1 MRDADCEPFKHAH
14 HDDVR
19 FHIVSALLTNWSPV
33 MRAMMSHD
41 CKETATNEILW
52 SDVTPRAAESFLRFL
67 YTGKICIVATNV
79 LEIEYLADKYD
90 RDMGVLSSLVVS
102 RCVEYIEANASQSLP
117 WVVRNLHITD
127 VKFIL
132 DQPHLCAAD
141 SQVAA
146 VLVSWADDILTDD
159 AGKNADAANVA
170 SPELEWNP
178 QYASGSTDSA
188 GCILATLHDLLSS
201 HVVWQAI
208 SEEQYR
214 ALLRLPTSRN
224 VKDVINAIWQE
235 QHPRGLE
242 ASVRHSRN
250 VCNTLWAEASLG
262 FRASSSQVG
271 GRAAAMPNTGN
282 TASGTSASLADAS
295 VLAQTMPF
303 LGYWVNVIPSRADLF
318 PTKAALETFARLGQ
332 TQADFVAGPSFGFTK
347 VITCGWTPE

>member
-1 MRDADCEPFKHAH
+1 
-14 HDDVR
+14 
-19 FHIVSALLTNWSPV
+19 
-33 MRAMMSHD
+33 MSHD

-90 RDMGVLSSLVVS
+90 SACVVLKCARQRDMGVLSSLVVS

-262 FRASSSQVG
+262 FRASSSQ
-271 GRAAAMPNTGN
+271 
-282 TASGTSASLADAS
+282 
-295 VLAQTMPF
+295 TMPF

-332 TQADFVAGPSFGFTK
+332 TQ
-347 VITCGWTPE
+347 